1 MSESIQ
7 KKLLRVKPPRIKIT
21 YDLEMNGSLVAKELP
36 VVLGMI
42 GDYSGMRDT
51 SKDFNLYK
59 DRKFIYVDPEN
70 FDEVLKSMT
79 PRIIVSTPSMD
90 GKDTKSIELIF
101 ESLNDFEPL
110 NLIKKIDFL
119 YELYEEKRKLN
130 DLRMKKDLNH
140 KIGDFLN
147 EIITNPTFKDTIKT
161 QVLAGDGKDLN
172 EMIEITHFCHNPEQK
187 PYACDL
193 IMNYINIWEKNTDN
207 NLNTFELLDR
217 SYITYIDTNLSY
229 YLQNILHN
237 GNFQKLEGSWRGIL
251 YFLKNAEFNGNLK
264 LRIFNASV
272 DELFTDLTKAMEFDQ
287 SVLFKKI
294 YEEEYG
300 TFGGAPY
307 TCMMWDYSIGR
318 TAQDMT
324 LLRKMTEVMA
334 ASHCPFFLG
343 ASAALFDLKTFE
355 LLHQPYSI
363 SKIFDS
369 VELSEFRTFRESP
382 DAKYVTLILPRIIAR
397 LPYNTNFTPIEGVNF
412 IEDVSGLVA
421 EEYTWMNPAYAYLT
435 QVSLSYTATG
445 WFASICGVEN
455 GGKVDNLPLH
465 IYKTPTGEYNAK
477 CPTEVAITDRRE
489 KELSDLGFLAL
500 CNCKDENFSVFFGSN
515 SAFKPPLLTNDNA
528 KANGELSSRTPYM
541 INVSRFAHYLKC
553 IMRDKVG
560 SFFSKEDVL
569 SFLSSWLSNYTLLD
583 DKAPP
588 ARKLKYPLREFNIQ
602 IDDVVGKPGSYT
614 SVILLRPHDELQG
627 LEISLRLVANAN
639 K

>member
-1 MSESIQ
+1 M
-7 KKLLRVKPPRIKIT
+7 KPPRIKIT
-21 YDLEMNGSLVAKELP
+21 YDLEINGALVAKELP

-51 SKDFNLYK
+51 NKEFSLYK

-70 FDEVLKSMT
+70 FDEALKSMR
-79 PRIIVSTPSMD
+79 PRLLITAPSMD
-90 GKDTKSIELIF
+90 GKETKTLEINFEELK
-101 ESLNDFEPL
+101 DFEPL

-140 KIGDFLN
+140 KVGDFLN
-147 EIITNPTFKDTIKT
+147 EIITDGTFKDTIKT
-161 QVLAGDGKDLN
+161 QATAGDGKELN
-172 EMIEITHFCHNPEQK
+172 DMIESTHFCHNPEQK
-187 PYACDL
+187 PYACEL
-193 IMNYINIWEKNTDN
+193 ILNYINIIEKNTDTT
-207 NLNTFELLDR
+207 LNSFDLLDR
-217 SYITYIDTNLSY
+217 SSITYIDNALTY
-229 YLQNILHN
+229 YLQIILQDK
-237 GNFQKLEGSWRGIL
+237 GFQKLEGSWRGVL

-264 LRIFNASV
+264 LRILNASV
-272 DELFTDLTKAMEFDQ
+272 EELFTDLTKAMEFDQ
-287 SVLFKKI
+287 SVLFKKV

-307 TCMMWDYSIGR
+307 TSMMWDYSLGR
-318 TAQDMT
+318 TSQDMI

-334 ASHCPFFLG
+334 AAHCPLFLG
-343 ASAALFDLKTFE
+343 AAAALFDLKSFE

-369 VELSEFRTFRESP
+369 LELSEFRTFRESP
-382 DAKYVTLILPRIIAR
+382 DAKYVTLLLPRIIAR
-397 LPYNTNFTPIEGVNF
+397 LPYNTHLSPIEGVNF
-412 IEDVSGLVA
+412 VEEVSGLVA

-465 IYKTPTGEYNAK
+465 IFKTITGEYNAK

-515 SAFKPPLLTNDNA
+515 SSYKPPLFTNDNA
-528 KANGELSSRTPYM
+528 NANGELSTRTPYM
-541 INVSRFAHYLKC
+541 LNVSRFAHYLKC
-553 IMRDKVG
+553 IMRDKIG
-560 SFFSKEDVL
+560 SFSSKNDVA
-569 SFLSSWLSNYTLLD
+569 SFLSEWLCKYTLLD
-583 DKAPP
+583 DKAPQ
-588 ARKLKYPLREFNIQ
+588 ARKLKYPLREFSVQ
-602 IDDVVGKPGSYT
+602 IDDVVGKPGYYT

-627 LEISLRLVANAN
+627 LEISLRLVANTN